1 MHSRLAGLPLATIA
15 IAITSAITWVG
26 AAQAAGTPIT
36 SVQIDA
42 AAKAIEPKT
51 IEWRR
56 DFHAHPELS
65 NREVRTAEQI
75 AKRLG
80 ALGMEVKTGVGV
92 TGVVGLLR
100 GGQPGRTVGLRADMD
115 ALPVKEQTDVPFKSK
130 ATAQFRGETV
140 GVMHACGHDSHV
152 AILLSVAEVLAGMR
166 QQLAGQVLFVFQP
179 AEEGPPEGERG
190 GAQLMLEQG
199 AFKLAKP
206 DVMYGLHVMAS
217 LPTGV
222 IGYRSGPFM
231 ASADSFTLTV
241 KGRQTHGSRPWGG
254 VDPIVTASQIVL
266 GLQTIVSRQ
275 IDITAIPAVIT
286 VGAIKGGIRFN
297 IIPDEVQMVGT
308 VRTFSADVRNDIVR
322 RMQTTA
328 SSIAA
333 ASGAT
338 ASVRFKDLSKPE
350 SADEVTVPTVINDA
364 AVTAAALPI
373 FERLVGKAN
382 VREVS
387 LQTTADDYSV
397 FAQQAPSL
405 YFWIGITP
413 RDRDLTKVAFNHSPE
428 FYLDEAGMI
437 TGVRALLTLTTEY
450 LQRSVTE

>member
-1 MHSRLAGLPLATIA
+1 MHSRLAGLFLATMA
-15 IAITSAITWVG
+15 VCVAAHAAGGRITSA
-26 AAQAAGTPIT
+26 
-36 SVQIDA
+36 QIDA

-65 NREVRTAEQI
+65 NRETRTAEQI
-75 AKRLG
+75 AKHLR
-80 ALGMEVKTGVGV
+80 ALGIETNTGIGR

-100 GGQPGRTVGLRADMD
+100 GAQPGRTVGLRADMD
-115 ALPVKEQTDVPFKSK
+115 ALPVTEQTDVPFKSR

-152 AILLSVAEVLAGMR
+152 AILLGVAEVLAGMR
-166 QQLAGQVLFVFQP
+166 DQLAGQVLFVFQP

-190 GAQLMLEQG
+190 GADLMLEQG
-199 AFKLAKP
+199 AFKIAKP

-222 IGYRSGPFM
+222 IGYRSGPLM
-231 ASADSFTLTV
+231 AGADSFTIVV

-254 VDPIVTASQIVL
+254 IDPIVASAQIVN

-275 IDITAIPAVIT
+275 LDITAIPAVIT

-297 IIPDEVQMVGT
+297 IIPDEVQMIGT
-308 VRTFSADVRNDIVR
+308 VRTFSTDVRNDIVR

-328 SSIAA
+328 SNIAEA
-333 ASGAT
+333 GGAT
-338 ASVRFKDLSKPE
+338 ATVRFKDLSKRE
-350 SADEVTVPTVINDA
+350 SADEISLPPVVNDA
-364 AVTAAALPI
+364 AVTAAALPV
-373 FERLVGKAN
+373 FERLVGKQN
-382 VREVS
+382 VQQIS
-387 LQTTADDYSV
+387 LQTTADDFAF
-397 FAQQAPSL
+397 FAQQVPSL

-413 RDRDLTKVAFNHSPE
+413 RARDPQKVAFNHSPL
-428 FYLDEAGMI
+428 FYLDEAGMN
-437 TGVRALLTLTTEY
+437 TGVRALLALTTEY
-450 LQRSVTE
+450 LAKDQ

>member
-1 MHSRLAGLPLATIA
+1 MHSRLAGLLFSLAIS
-15 IAITSAITWVG
+15 ITPG
-26 AAQAAGTPIT
+26 GRAQAAGTAIT
-36 SVQIDA
+36 SAQIDA
-42 AAKAIEPKT
+42 AAKAVEPKT

-56 DFHAHPELS
+56 DFHTHPELS

-75 AKRLG
+75 AKRLR
-80 ALGMEVKTGVGV
+80 ALGMEVQTGVGLN
-92 TGVVGLLR
+92 GVVGLLR

-115 ALPVKEQTDVPFKSK
+115 ALPVMEQTDVPFKSK
-130 ATAQFRGETV
+130 VTAQFRGETV

-152 AILLSVAEVLAGMR
+152 AILLSVADVLAGMR

-199 AFKLAKP
+199 AFKAAKP

-254 VDPIVTASQIVL
+254 VDPIVTSSQIVL

-328 SSIAA
+328 SNIAE

-338 ASVRFKDLSKPE
+338 ATVRFKDLSKPE
-350 SADEVTVPTVINDA
+350 SADEVTVPTVVNDA
-364 AVTAAALPI
+364 AVTAAALPL

-387 LQTTADDYSV
+387 LQTTADDYAV

-405 YFWIGITP
+405 YFWLGVTP
-413 RDRDLTKVAFNHSPE
+413 PDRDPAKVAFNHSPQ
-428 FYLDEAGMI
+428 FYLDEAAMI

-450 LQRSVTE
+450 LSK

>member
-1 MHSRLAGLPLATIA
+1 MHSRLAGFLLTTIA
-15 IAITSAITWVG
+15 IPAAAQTASGAITSA
-26 AAQAAGTPIT
+26 QL
-36 SVQIDA
+36 DA

-65 NREVRTAEQI
+65 NRETRTAEQI
-75 AKRLG
+75 AKHLRSLG
-80 ALGMEVKTGVGV
+80 IETKTGIGV

-100 GGQPGRTVGLRADMD
+100 GAKAGRTVGLRADMD
-115 ALPVKEQTDVPFKSK
+115 ALPVTEQTDVPFKSR

-140 GVMHACGHDSHV
+140 GVMHACGHDAHV
-152 AILLSVAEVLAGMR
+152 AILLGVAEILAGMR
-166 QQLAGQVLFVFQP
+166 DRLAGQVLFVFQP

-199 AFKLAKP
+199 AFKVAKP
-206 DVMYGLHVMAS
+206 DVMYGLHAIAS

-231 ASADSFTLTV
+231 AGSDSFTMVV

-254 VDPIVTASQIVL
+254 VDPIVTSAQIVM

-275 IDITAIPAVIT
+275 VDITALPAVVT

-297 IIPDEVQMVGT
+297 IIPDEVQMIGT
-308 VRTFSADVRNDIVR
+308 VRTFSIDMRNDIAR

-328 SSIAA
+328 SSIAE

-338 ASVRFKDLSKPE
+338 ASVRFKDLSKPT
-350 SADEVTVPTVINDA
+350 SADEYSIPPVVNDD
-364 AVTAAALPI
+364 AVTAAALPV
-373 FERLVGKAN
+373 FERLVGKDN
-382 VREVS
+382 VREIS
-387 LQTTADDYSV
+387 LQTTAEDYSF
-397 FAQQAPSL
+397 FAQQVPSL
-405 YFWIGITP
+405 FFWIGITP
-413 RDRDLTKVAFNHSPE
+413 RDRDPQKAAFNHSPW
-428 FYLDEAGMI
+428 FYLDEAGMN
-437 TGVRALLTLTTEY
+437 TGVRALLALTTAH
-450 LQRSVTE
+450 LQQQ

>member
-1 MHSRLAGLPLATIA
+1 MRSALAGLLLTIVA
-15 IAITSAITWVG
+15 AAAEAHAAGSAITSA
-26 AAQAAGTPIT
+26 QL
-36 SVQIDA
+36 DA

-56 DFHAHPELS
+56 DFHTHPELS

-75 AKRLG
+75 AKHLR
-80 ALGMEVKTGVGV
+80 ALGIETRTGVGV

-100 GGQPGRTVGLRADMD
+100 GARPGRTVGLRADMD
-115 ALPVKEQTDVPFKSK
+115 ALPVTEETDVPFKSK

-152 AILLSVAEVLAGMR
+152 AILLSVADVLAGMR
-166 QQLAGQVLFVFQP
+166 DQLAGQVLFVFQP

-190 GAQLMLEQG
+190 GAGLMLEQG
-199 AFKLAKP
+199 AFKVAKP
-206 DVMYGLHVMAS
+206 DVMYGLHAIAS
-217 LPTGV
+217 LPTGT

-231 ASADSFTLTV
+231 AGIDSFTIVV

-254 VDPIVTASQIVL
+254 VDPIVTSAQIVT

-297 IIPDEVQMVGT
+297 IIPDEVQMIGT
-308 VRTFSADVRNDIVR
+308 VRTFSTDVRNDIVR

-328 SSIAA
+328 GNIAEA
-333 ASGAT
+333 NGAT
-338 ASVRFKDLSKPE
+338 ATVRFKDLAKPGSSE
-350 SADEVTVPTVINDA
+350 EVSGPPVVNDP
-364 AVTAAALPI
+364 AVTAAALPV
-373 FERLVGKAN
+373 FERLVGKDH
-382 VREVS
+382 VREIS
-387 LQTTADDYSV
+387 LQTTADDYAL
-397 FAQQAPSL
+397 FAQQVPSL

-413 RDRDLTKVAFNHSPE
+413 PDRDPAKAAFNHSPL
-428 FYLDEAGMI
+428 FYLDEAGMN
-437 TGVRALLTLTTEY
+437 TGIRALLALTTEY
-450 LQRSVTE
+450 LAQ

>member
-1 MHSRLAGLPLATIA
+1 MHSRLAGFFLASLA
-15 IAITSAITWVG
+15 LAVAAHAAESGITSA
-26 AAQAAGTPIT
+26 QL
-36 SVQIDA
+36 DA

-75 AKRLG
+75 ARHLR
-80 ALGMEVKTGVGV
+80 ALGIETKTGVGV

-100 GGQPGRTVGLRADMD
+100 GGKPGRTVGLRADMD
-115 ALPVKEQTDVPFKSK
+115 ALPVTEQTDVPFKSK
-130 ATAQFRGETV
+130 ATAQFRDETV

-152 AILLSVAEVLAGMR
+152 AILLGVAEVLAGMR
-166 QQLAGQVLFVFQP
+166 ERLSGQVLFVFQP

-190 GAQLMLEQG
+190 GAALMLEQG
-199 AFKLAKP
+199 AFKIAKP
-206 DVMYGLHVMAS
+206 DVMYGLHVIAS
-217 LPTGV
+217 LPTGT

-231 ASADSFTLTV
+231 AGTDSFTLVV

-254 VDPIVTASQIVL
+254 IDPIVTSAQIIT

-275 IDITAIPAVIT
+275 LDITAIPAVIT

-297 IIPDEVQMVGT
+297 IIPDEVQMIGT
-308 VRTFSADVRNDIVR
+308 VRTFSTDVRADIVR

-328 SSIAA
+328 GNIAE

-338 ASVRFKDLSKPE
+338 ATVRFKDLSKPE
-350 SADEVTVPTVINDA
+350 SSDEISVPPVVNDA
-364 AVTAAALPI
+364 AVTAAALPV
-373 FERLVGKAN
+373 FERLVGKDH
-382 VREVS
+382 VREIS
-387 LQTTADDYSV
+387 LQTTADDYAL
-397 FAQQAPSL
+397 FAQQVPSL

-413 RDRDLTKVAFNHSPE
+413 PDRDPAKAAFNHSPL
-428 FYLDEAGMI
+428 FYLDEAGMN
-437 TGVRALLTLTTEY
+437 TGVRALLALTTEY
-450 LQRSVTE
+450 LAR

>member
-1 MHSRLAGLPLATIA
+1 MQPSPVRLLLAPIA
-15 IAITSAITWVG
+15 IAITWSG
-26 AAQAAGTPIT
+26 AVQAAGTRIT
-36 SVQIDA
+36 SAQIDA
-42 AAKAIEPKT
+42 AAKAVEPKT

-56 DFHAHPELS
+56 DFHTHPELS

-75 AKRLG
+75 AKRLR
-80 ALGMEVKTGVGV
+80 ALGIEVKTGVGV

-115 ALPVKEQTDVPFKSK
+115 ALPVTEQTDVPFKSK

-152 AILLSVAEVLAGMR
+152 AILLGVAEALAGMR
-166 QQLAGQVLFVFQP
+166 EQLTGQVLFVFQP

-190 GAQLMLEQG
+190 GANLMLDQG

-222 IGYRSGPFM
+222 IGYRTGPFM

-254 VDPIVTASQIVL
+254 VDPIVVSSQIVL

-275 IDITAIPAVIT
+275 VDITAIPAVIT

-322 RMQTTA
+322 RMQATA
-328 SSIAA
+328 GNIAA

-338 ASVRFKDLSKPE
+338 ATVRFKDLSKPE
-350 SADEVTVPTVINDA
+350 SADEVSVPTVVNDA

-373 FERLVGKAN
+373 FERLVGKDN

-387 LQTTADDYSV
+387 LQTTADDYAV

-405 YFWIGITP
+405 YFWIGVTP
-413 RDRDLTKVAFNHSPE
+413 PDRDPTKVAFNHSPQ

-437 TGVRALLTLTTEY
+437 TGVRALLTLTIEY
-450 LQRSVTE
+450 LSK

>member
-1 MHSRLAGLPLATIA
+1 MHSRLAALLLPPLA
-15 IAITSAITWVG
+15 IAITLSG
-26 AAQAAGTPIT
+26 AAQAAGTAIT
-36 SVQIDA
+36 GAQIDA
-42 AAKAIEPKT
+42 AAKAVEPKT

-75 AKRLG
+75 AKRLR
-80 ALGMEVKTGVGV
+80 ALGMEVTTGVGP

-115 ALPVKEQTDVPFKSK
+115 ALPVTEQTDVPFKSK

-222 IGYRSGPFM
+222 IGYRAGPFM

-308 VRTFSADVRNDIVR
+308 VRTFSTDVRNDIVR
-322 RMQTTA
+322 RMQLTA
-328 SSIAA
+328 SNIAE
-333 ASGAT
+333 ASSAT
-338 ASVRFKDLSKPE
+338 ATVRFKDLSKPE
-350 SADEVTVPTVINDA
+350 SADEITVPTVVNDA

-387 LQTTADDYSV
+387 LQTTADDYAV

-405 YFWIGITP
+405 YFWLGVTP
-413 RDRDLTKVAFNHSPE
+413 PDRDPATVAFNHSPQ
-428 FYLDEAGMI
+428 FYLDEAAMI
-437 TGVRALLTLTTEY
+437 TGVRALVTLTTEY
-450 LQRSVTE
+450 LSK

>member
-1 MHSRLAGLPLATIA
+1 MQPSPVRLLLAPIA
-15 IAITSAITWVG
+15 IAITWSG
-26 AAQAAGTPIT
+26 AVQAAGTRIT
-36 SVQIDA
+36 SAQIDA
-42 AAKAIEPKT
+42 AAKAVEPKT

-56 DFHAHPELS
+56 DLHTHPELS

-75 AKRLG
+75 SKRLR
-80 ALGMEVKTGVGV
+80 ALGIEVKTGVGV

-115 ALPVKEQTDVPFKSK
+115 ALPVTEQTDVPFKSK

-152 AILLSVAEVLAGMR
+152 AILLGVAEALAGMR
-166 QQLAGQVLFVFQP
+166 EQLAGQVLFVFQP

-190 GAQLMLEQG
+190 GANLMLDQG

-254 VDPIVTASQIVL
+254 VDPIVVSSQIVL

-275 IDITAIPAVIT
+275 VDITAIPAVIT

-308 VRTFSADVRNDIVR
+308 VRTFSTDVRNDIVR
-322 RMQTTA
+322 RMQATA
-328 SSIAA
+328 GNIAA

-338 ASVRFKDLSKPE
+338 ATVRFKDLSKPE
-350 SADEVTVPTVINDA
+350 SADEVSVPTVVNDA

-373 FERLVGKAN
+373 FERLVGKDN

-387 LQTTADDYSV
+387 LQTTADDYAV

-405 YFWIGITP
+405 YFWIGVTP
-413 RDRDLTKVAFNHSPE
+413 PDRDPSKVAFNHSPQ

-437 TGVRALLTLTTEY
+437 TGVRALLTLTIEY
-450 LQRSVTE
+450 LSK

>member
-1 MHSRLAGLPLATIA
+1 MQPSPVRLLLAPIA
-15 IAITSAITWVG
+15 IAITWSG
-26 AAQAAGTPIT
+26 AVQAAGTRIT
-36 SVQIDA
+36 SAQIDA
-42 AAKAIEPKT
+42 AAKAVEPKT

-56 DFHAHPELS
+56 DFHTHPELS

-75 AKRLG
+75 AKRLR
-80 ALGMEVKTGVGV
+80 ALGVEVKTGVGV

-115 ALPVKEQTDVPFKSK
+115 ALPVTEQTDVPFKSK

-152 AILLSVAEVLAGMR
+152 AILLGVAEALAGMR
-166 QQLAGQVLFVFQP
+166 EQLTGQVLFVFQP

-190 GAQLMLEQG
+190 GANLMLDQG

-254 VDPIVTASQIVL
+254 VDPIVVSSQIVL

-275 IDITAIPAVIT
+275 VDITAIPAVIT

-322 RMQTTA
+322 RMQATA
-328 SSIAA
+328 GNIAA

-338 ASVRFKDLSKPE
+338 ATVRFKDLSKPE
-350 SADEVTVPTVINDA
+350 SADEVSVPTVVNDA

-373 FERLVGKAN
+373 FERLVGKDN

-387 LQTTADDYSV
+387 LQTTADDYAV

-405 YFWIGITP
+405 YFWIGVTP
-413 RDRDLTKVAFNHSPE
+413 PDRDPTKVAFNHSPQ

-437 TGVRALLTLTTEY
+437 TGVRALLTLTIEY
-450 LQRSVTE
+450 LSK

>member
-1 MHSRLAGLPLATIA
+1 MQPSPVRLLLAPIA
-15 IAITSAITWVG
+15 IAITWSG
-26 AAQAAGTPIT
+26 AVQAAGTRIT
-36 SVQIDA
+36 SAQIDA
-42 AAKAIEPKT
+42 AAKAVEPKT

-56 DFHAHPELS
+56 DFHTHPELS

-75 AKRLG
+75 AKRLR
-80 ALGMEVKTGVGV
+80 ALGIEVKTGVGV

-115 ALPVKEQTDVPFKSK
+115 ALPVTEQTDVPFKSK

-152 AILLSVAEVLAGMR
+152 AILLGVAEALAGMR
-166 QQLAGQVLFVFQP
+166 EQLTGQVLFVFQP

-190 GAQLMLEQG
+190 GANLMLDQG

-254 VDPIVTASQIVL
+254 VDPIVVSSQIVL

-275 IDITAIPAVIT
+275 VDITAIPAVIT

-322 RMQTTA
+322 RMQATA
-328 SSIAA
+328 GNIAA

-338 ASVRFKDLSKPE
+338 ATVRFKDLSKPE
-350 SADEVTVPTVINDA
+350 SADEVSVPTVVNDA

-373 FERLVGKAN
+373 FERLVGKDN

-387 LQTTADDYSV
+387 LQTTADDYAV

-405 YFWIGITP
+405 YFWIGVTP
-413 RDRDLTKVAFNHSPE
+413 PDRDPTKVAFNHSPQ

-437 TGVRALLTLTTEY
+437 TGVRALLTLTIEY
-450 LQRSVTE
+450 LSK

>member
-1 MHSRLAGLPLATIA
+1 MHSRLAALLLPPLA
-15 IAITSAITWVG
+15 IAITLSG
-26 AAQAAGTPIT
+26 AAQAAGTAIT
-36 SVQIDA
+36 GAQIDA
-42 AAKAIEPKT
+42 AAKAVEPKT

-75 AKRLG
+75 AKRLR
-80 ALGMEVKTGVGV
+80 ALGMEVTTGVGP

-115 ALPVKEQTDVPFKSK
+115 ALPVTEQTDVPFKSK

-206 DVMYGLHVMAS
+206 DIMYGLHVMAS

-222 IGYRSGPFM
+222 IGYRAGPFM

-308 VRTFSADVRNDIVR
+308 VRTFSTDVRNDIVR
-322 RMQTTA
+322 RMQLTA
-328 SSIAA
+328 SNIAE
-333 ASGAT
+333 ASSAT
-338 ASVRFKDLSKPE
+338 ATVRFKDLSKPE
-350 SADEVTVPTVINDA
+350 SADEITVPTVVNDA

-387 LQTTADDYSV
+387 LQTTADDYAV

-405 YFWIGITP
+405 YFWLGVTP
-413 RDRDLTKVAFNHSPE
+413 PDRDPAKVAFNHSPQ
-428 FYLDEAGMI
+428 FYLDEAAMI
-437 TGVRALLTLTTEY
+437 TGVRALATLTTEY
-450 LQRSVTE
+450 LSK

>member
-1 MHSRLAGLPLATIA
+1 MHSRLAALLLPPLA
-15 IAITSAITWVG
+15 IAITLSG
-26 AAQAAGTPIT
+26 AAQAAGTAIT
-36 SVQIDA
+36 GAQIDA
-42 AAKAIEPKT
+42 AAKAVEPKT

-75 AKRLG
+75 AKRLR
-80 ALGMEVKTGVGV
+80 ALGMEVTTGVGP

-115 ALPVKEQTDVPFKSK
+115 ALPVTEQTDVPFKSK

-206 DVMYGLHVMAS
+206 DIMYGLHVMAS

-222 IGYRSGPFM
+222 IGYRAGPFM

-308 VRTFSADVRNDIVR
+308 VRTFSTDVRNDIVR
-322 RMQTTA
+322 RMQVTA
-328 SSIAA
+328 SNIAE
-333 ASGAT
+333 ASSAT
-338 ASVRFKDLSKPE
+338 ATVRFKDLSKPE
-350 SADEVTVPTVINDA
+350 SADEITVPTVVNDA

-387 LQTTADDYSV
+387 LQTTADDYAV

-405 YFWIGITP
+405 YFWLGVTP
-413 RDRDLTKVAFNHSPE
+413 PDRDPAKVAFNHSPQ
-428 FYLDEAGMI
+428 FYLDEAAMI
-437 TGVRALLTLTTEY
+437 TGVRALATLTTEY
-450 LQRSVTE
+450 LSK

>member
-1 MHSRLAGLPLATIA
+1 MHPRLAGLLFSLAIA
-15 IAITSAITWVG
+15 MTPSGPAQAARTAITSA
-26 AAQAAGTPIT
+26 
-36 SVQIDA
+36 QIDA
-42 AAKAIEPKT
+42 AAKAVEPKT

-56 DFHAHPELS
+56 DLHMHPELS

-75 AKRLG
+75 AKRLR
-80 ALGMEVKTGVGV
+80 ALGIEVKTGVGV

-115 ALPVKEQTDVPFKSK
+115 ALPVTEQTDVPFKSK
-130 ATAQFRGETV
+130 VTAQYRGETV

-190 GAQLMLEQG
+190 GAALMLEQG
-199 AFKLAKP
+199 AFKDAKP

-254 VDPIVTASQIVL
+254 VDPIVTSSQIVL

-308 VRTFSADVRNDIVR
+308 VRTFSTDVRNDIVR

-328 SSIAA
+328 SNIAE

-338 ASVRFKDLSKPE
+338 ATVRFRDLSKPD

-387 LQTTADDYSV
+387 LQTTADDYAV

-405 YFWIGITP
+405 YFWLGVTP
-413 RDRDLTKVAFNHSPE
+413 PDRDPAKVAFNHSPQ
-428 FYLDEAGMI
+428 FYLDEAAMI

-450 LQRSVTE
+450 LSK

>member
-1 MHSRLAGLPLATIA
+1 MQPSPVRLLLAPIA
-15 IAITSAITWVG
+15 IAITWSG
-26 AAQAAGTPIT
+26 AVQAAGTRIT
-36 SVQIDA
+36 SAQIDA
-42 AAKAIEPKT
+42 AAKAVEPKT

-56 DFHAHPELS
+56 DFHTHPELS

-75 AKRLG
+75 AKRLR
-80 ALGMEVKTGVGV
+80 ALGIEVKTGVGV
-92 TGVVGLLR
+92 SGVVGLLR

-115 ALPVKEQTDVPFKSK
+115 ALPVTEQTDVPFKSR

-152 AILLSVAEVLAGMR
+152 AILLGVAEALAGMR
-166 QQLAGQVLFVFQP
+166 EQLTGQVLFVFQP

-190 GAQLMLEQG
+190 GANLMLDQG

-254 VDPIVTASQIVL
+254 VDPIVVSSQIVL

-275 IDITAIPAVIT
+275 VDITAIPAVIT

-322 RMQTTA
+322 RMQATA
-328 SSIAA
+328 GNIAA

-338 ASVRFKDLSKPE
+338 ATVRFKDLSKPE
-350 SADEVTVPTVINDA
+350 SADEVSVPTVVNDA

-373 FERLVGKAN
+373 FERLVGKDN

-387 LQTTADDYSV
+387 LQTTADDYAV

-405 YFWIGITP
+405 YFWIGVTP
-413 RDRDLTKVAFNHSPE
+413 PDRDPTKVAFNHSPQ

-437 TGVRALLTLTTEY
+437 TGVRALLTLTIEY
-450 LQRSVTE
+450 LSK